1 MGRKIS
7 FAFMGL
13 PDDSDIDNLPNHET
27 EQVNFITTMTP
38 CMAKHTMQLYMEF
51 QNSLNKHD
59 FEMAAYTARQ
69 YMSLLRGLHVDDD
82 NFSEHGVCFTKKM
95 NLKTIRG
102 RLFAKN
108 QN

>member
-1 MGRKIS
+1 MS
-7 FAFMGL
+7 S
-13 PDDSDIDNLPNHET
+13 PDNSEIENLPNDET

-38 CMAKHTMQLYMEF
+38 CMAKHTIQLYMEF
-51 QNSLNKHD
+51 QNSLKNHD
-59 FEMAAYTARQ
+59 FEMAAYTARE

-82 NFSEHGVCFTKKM
+82 NSSEHDVCYTKKM